1 MMSSNMLA
9 LLEALLVFGG
19 VLGFAVYQLVSVRR
33 QVKQDRAR
41 SRAVNERAAND
52 DALPPR

>member
-41 SRAVNERAAND
+41 SQAAND
-52 DALPPR
+52 RAMSDDAPPR